1 MKRFHFLLASS
12 TIPMALLLAPDLSS
26 RVSAQAAP
34 TAIEASLD
42 EAGLNAEAL
51 EALARDVET
60 TEERVRELR
69 ARAQELTARA
79 EALAGEADA
88 LQDEADALA
97 AAPDSDTA
105 AIEDA
110 AARAASTADAAEDAA
125 EEAADARA
133 EAEAAEREAQA
144 LRERLEAA
152 EREAREIRERAA
164 QEEAEREAAQEAER
178 EAEREAAEESER
190 EAAQE
195 ADEVPAA
202 DVEAEVE
209 AEVEPRRDA
218 APETE
223 TEAEAAPAV
232 APEREE
238 TRRERR
244 RERDAGEAVETLAD
258 EVVSEEEPLR
268 LQDVREGRRER
279 VEEGVTI
286 TEEPGART
294 ILQEGDQIIIRQ
306 AEEERVRRTYS
317 DVRRERRGDQEVLIA
332 PREGNVEI
340 ITILDTDGNLVRR
353 IRREADGTETVLIDN
368 TRLSRSER
376 DRRDES
382 WGERRIDRRDGR
394 RDDRREGARFG
405 YEGSVFSFRV
415 DIPPPVLRIP
425 QERYVVDYGDVYEDD
440 LDEIFSA
447 PPVAEIHD
455 RYTLDE
461 VRYNPN
467 LRDYMAR
474 VDLDTVTFDTGSWSL
489 SPGQIDQLS
498 RAARAMNRVI
508 DRNPDEIFLIEG
520 HTDAIGRAIDNLSL
534 SDRRAESVA
543 YILTRFYE
551 VPPEN
556 LVTQGYGEE
565 YLKIDTQ
572 AAERRNRRVTIRR
585 ITPLIAQGPRG

>member
-1 MKRFHFLLASS
+1 MKCFHFLLASS

-26 RVSAQAAP
+26 RVSAQVAA

-60 TEERVRELR
+60 TGERVRELR

-97 AAPDSDTA
+97 AAPDRDTA

-178 EAEREAAEESER
+178 EAERETAQEAER
-190 EAAQE
+190 E

-232 APEREE
+232 EPEREE

-376 DRRDES
+376 DRRDER

-543 YILTRFYE
+543 YILTRFYD